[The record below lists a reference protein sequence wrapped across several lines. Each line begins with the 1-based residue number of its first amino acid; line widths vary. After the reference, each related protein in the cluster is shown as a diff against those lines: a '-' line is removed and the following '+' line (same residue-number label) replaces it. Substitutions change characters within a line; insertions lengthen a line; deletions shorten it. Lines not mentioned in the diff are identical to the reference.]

1 MRGCTNDVM
10 MIYIKKNTN
19 NLSKVFNIIHL
30 KQIM

>member
-1 MRGCTNDVM
+1 MRGCTNDV